1 MCGDR
6 HWSLLVVAP
15 RDCGA
20 MGHVHLQV
28 EGEVMPFIIV
38 AVICLRALR
47 LIPEDVMFQIL
58 DTLARLK

>member
-1 MCGDR
+1 
-6 HWSLLVVAP
+6 
-15 RDCGA
+15 

>member
-1 MCGDR
+1 
-6 HWSLLVVAP
+6 
-15 RDCGA
+15 
-20 MGHVHLQV
+20 
-28 EGEVMPFIIV
+28 MPFIIV